1 MDDRELKELMH
12 IAADRCF
19 SGIDAPASRRS
30 EIMKKM
36 RESKRRE
43 TKMKK
48 KMTLALVFALV
59 GLLGSVAV
67 AAGLGVF
74 GTFTNHEMSEM
85 SAVRLSALDSVS
97 SEVGMT
103 ITLTAPG
110 EALNGAEPAN
120 DAQAVIAGQ
129 AGRAFTLTIDQAY
142 CDGTKLYYSYML
154 KTDAPR
160 TVFGE
165 GKPAGID
172 DWDIV
177 NADRRFEEV
186 WSFLNSDQTAEVAA
200 WLDSHDASYVIIEDA
215 GLGDG
220 VALDG
225 KPLNAYDSNSEWTD
239 ENTLKGYQEVRLP
252 KDYETGDEVTVQ
264 LSILYGA
271 TVFYQDH
278 TGVYCKHLAQSENRG
293 ILNTEV
299 TLPVSGHTTAIA
311 GTITTDRYTAEAQ
324 MVISDVDIYGTVTV
338 TGVQSGCED
347 QGQTGILTYVLI
359 AGDEELHNLD
369 GGFSDVVDGA
379 YTLGVR
385 YDLPSST
392 DNLILHPTGAE
403 EAMNDIVL
411 RRIERIN

>member
-1 MDDRELKELMH
+1 
-12 IAADRCF
+12 
-19 SGIDAPASRRS
+19 
-30 EIMKKM
+30 
-36 RESKRRE
+36 
-43 TKMKK
+43 MKK
-48 KMTLALVFALV
+48 KMTLALAFALV

-74 GTFTNHEMSEM
+74 GTFTSHEMSEM

-103 ITLTAPG
+103 VMLTAPG
-110 EALNGAEPAN
+110 EAPNSAEPAN

-129 AGRAFTLTIDQAY
+129 AGREFALTIDQAY
-142 CDGTKLYYSYML
+142 CDGVKLYYSYVL
-154 KTDAPR
+154 KTDALQ

-177 NADRRFEEV
+177 NADMRFEEV
-186 WSFLNSDQTAEVAA
+186 WSFLDSDQTAEVAA
-200 WLDSHDASYVIIEDA
+200 WLNSHDASYVVIEHA

-225 KPLNAYDSNSEWTD
+225 KPLNIYDSNSEWTD
-239 ENTLKGYQEVRLP
+239 ENTLTGYQEVRLP
-252 KDYETGDEVTVQ
+252 KDYKTGDELTVQ

-271 TVFYQDH
+271 TVFYQDG
-278 TGVYCKHLAQSENRG
+278 TGVYCKHLAQNENRG

-299 TLPVSGHTTAIA
+299 TLPVLGHTTAIA

-324 MVISDVDIYGTVTV
+324 LVISDVDIYGTVTV
-338 TGVQSGCED
+338 TGVQNSSED
-347 QGQTGILTYVLI
+347 QEQTGILTYVLM
-359 AGDEELHNLD
+359 AGDEQLHNLD
-369 GGFSDVVDGA
+369 GGFSDIVDGT

-385 YDLPSST
+385 YDLPSSM

-403 EAMNDIVL
+403 EAMNDITL
-411 RRIERIN
+411 KQIEHIN